1 MQSLAGRCAI
11 VTGSTGGLG
20 LAMARGLA
28 AEGARVML
36 HGIEPEESVVP
47 ALASLRDAGGM
58 AAYARADLR
67 DPAAIE
73 RLVRETERQLGP
85 VDILVNNAVVRHFS
99 PVEEFPVARWDDA
112 LAVNLSAP
120 FHLIRLTLSGMRA
133 RNWGR
138 IVNLSSAY
146 GFFADANR
154 IDYVTTK
161 TALLGMTRAVAVETA
176 RTGITCNAICPG
188 TVMTP
193 AIHSRIT
200 AMMAR
205 EGLTEDQAIEKYML
219 ARQPSGRPVR
229 AEDVAQ
235 LLVFLCSAAARDMN
249 GAALPIDGAWIA
261 S

>member
-1 MQSLAGRCAI
+1 MQRLSSRCAI
-11 VTGSTGGLG
+11 VTGSVGGLG
-20 LAMARGLA
+20 LAMARALA

-36 HGIEPEESVVP
+36 HGIEPPGDAAKAV
-47 ALASLRDAGGM
+47 AALRDGGGT
-58 AAYARADLR
+58 AAYTQADLR

-73 RLVRETERQLGP
+73 ALVNATEDQLGP
-85 VDILVNNAVVRHFS
+85 VDIVVNNAVVRHFS
-99 PVEEFPVARWDDA
+99 PIESFPAARWDDA

-120 FHLIRLTLSGMRA
+120 FHLVRLTLPGMRA

-176 RTGITCNAICPG
+176 RSGITCNAICPG

-200 AMMAR
+200 AMMDR
-205 EGLTEDQAIEKYML
+205 EGLSEEQAVEKYML

-229 AEDVAQ
+229 AEDVGQ
-235 LLVFLCSAAARDMN
+235 LLVFLCSDAARDMN
-249 GAALPIDGAWIA
+249 GAALPMDGAWIA

>member
-1 MQSLAGRCAI
+1 MQSLVDRCAI
-11 VTGSTGGLG
+11 VTGSIAGLG
-20 LAMARGLA
+20 LAMAKGLGA
-28 AEGARVML
+28 QGARVML
-36 HGIEPEESVVP
+36 HGIEPP
-47 ALASLRDAGGM
+47 DNAANALETLRDAGGT
-58 AAYARADLR
+58 AAYTQADLR
-67 DPAAIE
+67 EPATIE
-73 RLVRETERQLGP
+73 ALVRATERQLGP
-85 VDILVNNAVVRHFS
+85 VDIVVNNAVVRHFS
-99 PVEEFPVARWDDA
+99 PVEEFPVDRWDDA

-120 FHLIRLTLSGMRA
+120 FHLTRLTLPAMRQ

-193 AIHSRIT
+193 AIHGRIE

-205 EGLTEDQAIEKYML
+205 DGLTEEQAIETYMR

-235 LLVFLCSAAARDMN
+235 LLVFLCSEAARDMN
-249 GAALPIDGAWIA
+249 GAALPMDGAWLA